1 MSFSGI
7 TKLLNKKD
15 KNKTKYNPSY
25 DLIYSHNPL
34 GKLVIIDMLNFIQ
47 IIRIKGLFKTR
58 GGGRSTINDPNL
70 NVFGVEFVGK

>member
-1 MSFSGI
+1 MSKTEENISCHQYNMSFSGI

-47 IIRIKGLFKTR
+47 IIRDIISQQKDDRT
-58 GGGRSTINDPNL
+58 
-70 NVFGVEFVGK
+70 